1 MNMHTTELSDR
12 RGLSPMKRIPVEGV
26 DYAKGTPLDSFILP
40 DTDFTWMDFYELTRD
55 AVKNARDRAELKM
68 AMMLSDT
75 MANRMGNPWA
85 GDTSHIARM
94 VKARIA
100 LHAKTKSKQRDVI
113 VAMLRAGYEISRIA
127 DATGLHASTV
137 RRWRRHYHQTA

>member
-1 MNMHTTELSDR
+1 MNMHATEVSDR
-12 RGLSPMKRIPVEGV
+12 RSYCAPKYTPIEGQH
-26 DYAKGTPLDSFILP
+26 YAKGTPLDSFVLP

-55 AVKNARDRAELKM
+55 AVKNARDRAELKL

-100 LHAKTKSKQRDVI
+100 LLDKTKSPHRDVI
-113 VAMLRAGYEISRIA
+113 IAMLRAGYDIARIA
-127 DATGLHASTV
+127 AATGLHASTI
-137 RRWRRHYHQTA
+137 RRWRRHYQAA